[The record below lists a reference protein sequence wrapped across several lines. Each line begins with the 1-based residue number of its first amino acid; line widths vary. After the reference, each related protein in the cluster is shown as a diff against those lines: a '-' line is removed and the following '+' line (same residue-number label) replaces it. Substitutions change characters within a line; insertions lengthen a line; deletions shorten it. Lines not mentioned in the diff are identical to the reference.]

1 MPREPWQRAHGHGS
15 LGPRHHRSTSGLR
28 RGLFRPREGEED
40 GGESHR
46 DDRVRGG
53 RLGLTAGSQFPS
65 DMEGRVHGGY
75 PSRRYYLPAAGD
87 SCVRGG
93 YPASTRYL
101 TVGDSSRPSMASR
114 AREKADSLERELHS
128 IERSIVIPI
137 CLNPESREFFPDRDR
152 GTAQRLDR
160 YLAAAKRLERL
171 DTSGDIDQRKKSLL
185 ETVMSCLADEFC
197 HLKVWRLDDATARD
211 HSPASLWDSA
221 RRSRSGSQDSARMMS
236 SSSSGSFTTGSGGT
250 SDASYGSYHRGLGEE
265 PSVQSHSTFAAGM
278 IYVDR
283 RSLSI
288 LRDIA
293 SVMIGSG
300 YEYILRGAFD
310 RHGAQLARY
319 IEILDIDNIFGY
331 QMEESREILLK
342 VWTSAVHI
350 IISFLNE
357 MQRQLDA
364 HDFGSFDK
372 IKEEYF
378 LAIAKVTVMKLLD
391 SANYISFQV
400 DPPTDQSC
408 KNSYGAAKRNLSK
421 MVDVVMVY
429 QALDHGLPTILSLL
443 SGKTKEL
450 VVAKGAELIKRLS
463 DMFAK
468 LSDELNNTVRSQ
480 YLFITDTGVHRFTK
494 HVMDHIRLLVQH
506 KRTIYPMLEGGLE
519 SFGELVTRLIWS
531 LEFML
536 NVNSRSLQLQG
547 QEQIFLLNNVHFML
561 EEAEKNIELVLIL
574 RESWFLRCQD
584 QIDQFIAGYVDVSW
598 TPVMSSLER
607 KTRFSVILWPHQ
619 LLCKFTS
626 AFEVTCSAHKH
637 WKVSDPLMR
646 HKLREAISHK
656 VLPSLYRMH
665 VECDSEK
672 MNKSARYSI
681 EQIESQLLE
690 LFEG

>member
-1 MPREPWQRAHGHGS
+1 MPREPWQRAHGHGG
-15 LGPRHHRSTSGLR
+15 LGPHHHSTSGLR
-28 RGLFRPREGEED
+28 RGLFRPHEGEED
-40 GGESHR
+40 GGENHR

-53 RLGLTAGSQFPS
+53 RLAHTAGSQFHS
-65 DMEGRVHGGY
+65 DMEGRVHGVY
-75 PSRRYYLPAAGD
+75 PSRRYYLPGAGD
-87 SCVRGG
+87 SCVGGG
-93 YPASTRYL
+93 YPASSRYL
-101 TVGDSSRPSMASR
+101 TVGDSSCPSMASR
-114 AREKADSLERELHS
+114 AREEADRLERELHS

-137 CLNPESREFFPDRDR
+137 CLNTEAREFFPDRD
-152 GTAQRLDR
+152 TQRLDR
-160 YLAAAKRLERL
+160 FLAAAKRLQRL

-185 ETVMSCLADEFC
+185 ETVMSCLANEFC

-211 HSPASLWDSA
+211 HSPASIWDSA

-288 LRDIA
+288 VRDIA
-293 SVMIGSG
+293 SVMIGSK
-300 YEYILRGAFD
+300 YEDILRGAFD
-310 RHGAQLARY
+310 RHCAQLA
-319 IEILDIDNIFGY
+319 
-331 QMEESREILLK
+331 
-342 VWTSAVHI
+342 
-350 IISFLNE
+350 
-357 MQRQLDA
+357 
-364 HDFGSFDK
+364 
-372 IKEEYF
+372 
-378 LAIAKVTVMKLLD
+378 
-391 SANYISFQV
+391 SFQV

-408 KNSYGAAKRNLSK
+408 KNSYGAAERNLSK

-450 VVAKGAELIKRLS
+450 VVAEGEELIKRLS
-463 DMFAK
+463 DVFAK

-506 KRTIYPMLEGGLE
+506 KRTIHPMLEGGLE

-531 LEFML
+531 LELIL

-561 EEAEKNIELVLIL
+561 EAAEKNTELVLIL
-574 RESWFLRCQD
+574 GESWFLRCHD

-626 AFEVTCSAHKH
+626 AFEVTSSAHKH
-637 WKVSDPLMR
+637 WKVADPLMR

-672 MNKSARYSI
+672 MPKSARYSI

>member
-1 MPREPWQRAHGHGS
+1 
-15 LGPRHHRSTSGLR
+15 
-28 RGLFRPREGEED
+28 
-40 GGESHR
+40 
-46 DDRVRGG
+46 
-53 RLGLTAGSQFPS
+53 
-65 DMEGRVHGGY
+65 
-75 PSRRYYLPAAGD
+75 
-87 SCVRGG
+87 
-93 YPASTRYL
+93 
-101 TVGDSSRPSMASR
+101 
-114 AREKADSLERELHS
+114 
-128 IERSIVIPI
+128 
-137 CLNPESREFFPDRDR
+137 
-152 GTAQRLDR
+152 
-160 YLAAAKRLERL
+160 
-171 DTSGDIDQRKKSLL
+171 
-185 ETVMSCLADEFC
+185 
-197 HLKVWRLDDATARD
+197 
-211 HSPASLWDSA
+211 
-221 RRSRSGSQDSARMMS
+221 
-236 SSSSGSFTTGSGGT
+236 
-250 SDASYGSYHRGLGEE
+250 
-265 PSVQSHSTFAAGM
+265 
-278 IYVDR
+278 
-283 RSLSI
+283 
-288 LRDIA
+288 
-293 SVMIGSG
+293 
-300 YEYILRGAFD
+300 
-310 RHGAQLARY
+310 
-319 IEILDIDNIFGY
+319 
-331 QMEESREILLK
+331 MEESREILLK

-372 IKEEYF
+372 IKQEYF
-378 LAIAKVTVMKLLD
+378 LAIAKATVLKLLD
-391 SANYISFQV
+391 SANSISFQV

-408 KNSYGAAKRNLSK
+408 KSSYGAAKRNLSK

-443 SGKTKEL
+443 SGETKEL
-450 VVAKGAELIKRLS
+450 VVAEGEELIKRLS
-463 DMFAK
+463 DVFAK

-480 YLFITDTGVHRFTK
+480 YLFITNTGVHRFTK

-506 KRTIYPMLEGGLE
+506 KRTIHPMLEGGLE

-561 EEAEKNIELVLIL
+561 EAAEKNTELVLIL
-574 RESWFLRCQD
+574 GESWFSRCHD

-637 WKVSDPLMR
+637 WKVADPLMR